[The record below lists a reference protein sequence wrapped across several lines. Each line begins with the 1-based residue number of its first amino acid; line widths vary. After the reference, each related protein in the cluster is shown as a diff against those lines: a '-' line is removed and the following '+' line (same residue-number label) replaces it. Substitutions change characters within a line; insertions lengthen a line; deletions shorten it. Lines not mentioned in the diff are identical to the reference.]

1 MEACTLKIFDITK
14 LALSDYKE
22 NKEKLSGVS
31 VFFDCLFSFLNKK
44 TLVNTKMSCSD
55 GLDVYCYDFKKVDDD
70 YVVALWLA
78 VGDAAGIGVSS
89 LGKTSVV
96 GSRAKK
102 KKFGKD
108 QIPGV
113 PAYFYVS
120 TKQNKIVTLEFKGS
134 SGDSSLLTQ
143 YVKDFMHNFSKYAVH
158 TYDKSVKK
166 SSGFKVKKS
175 DTNFCY
181 FSFETK
187 RFINASVEKDLILNH
202 KIITHI
208 ITKSD
213 IEVKSDTDS
222 SIIDIMPILKLFSDK
237 EDKTTIKSSVKI
249 HSPVSF
255 ASEEEISEYISKIKG
270 SYDVNKVGFIINSP
284 SYKATLYLAN
294 SQAKEK
300 VTLNEDVKTVKEI
313 PIWSYTATDIASSLE
328 SENIIDDFIKASSVH
343 HKIVSKED
351 VIVETEAKVVS

>member
-1 MEACTLKIFDITK
+1 MEACTLKIFDIAK

-22 NKEKLSGVS
+22 NKEKLSGTT

-44 TLVNTKMSCSD
+44 TLINTKMSCSE
-55 GLDVYCYDFKKVDDD
+55 GLDVYCYDFKKIGDD
-70 YVVALWLA
+70 YFIALWLA

-89 LGKTSVV
+89 LGKSSVV

-113 PAYFYVS
+113 PAYFYIS
-120 TKQNKIVTLEFKGS
+120 TKENKVVTLEFKGS

-143 YVKDFMHNFSKYAVH
+143 YVKDFMHNFSKFAVH

-166 SSGFKVKKS
+166 SSGFRVKKN

-181 FSFETK
+181 FSFEIR

-213 IEVKSDTDS
+213 VEVSSDTDS
-222 SIIDIMPILKLFSDK
+222 SIIDIIPILKLFSDK
-237 EDKTTIKSSVKI
+237 KDNTTIKSSVRI
-249 HSPVSF
+249 QSTVSF
-255 ASEEEISEYISKIKG
+255 SSEQQITEYISKIKG
-270 SYDVNKVGFIINSP
+270 SYDIGKVGFLINSP

-300 VTLNEDVKTVKEI
+300 VTLDDNIKNVKDI
-313 PIWSYTATDIASSLE
+313 PIWPYTATDIASSLE
-328 SENIIDDFIKASSVH
+328 EKNIIDDFINASRVH
-343 HKIVSKED
+343 QKIDSKED
-351 VIVETEAKVVS
+351 LGVEPEVKAVS